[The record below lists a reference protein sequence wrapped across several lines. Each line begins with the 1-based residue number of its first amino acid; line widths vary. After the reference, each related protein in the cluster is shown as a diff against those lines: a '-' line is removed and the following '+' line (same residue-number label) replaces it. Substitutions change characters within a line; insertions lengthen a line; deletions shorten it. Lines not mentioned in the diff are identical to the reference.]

1 MRQKVTMITIALVIG
16 IAAGM
21 FGHQALLAGQAS
33 LTRTILQQKDL
44 DGVAGKEVIMFR
56 AETAPGG
63 MSGRHS
69 HAGPE
74 LLYVLEGSL
83 TLEFDGRPPV
93 PVRAGESYYNPAK
106 NIHNVKNASATE
118 PVKLIGFVVGEKGQP
133 LASPAK

>member
-1 MRQKVTMITIALVIG
+1 MRQKVTMITVALVIG

-21 FGHQALLAGQAS
+21 FGHQALMAGQAS

-69 HAGPE
+69 HTGPE
-74 LLYVLEGSL
+74 LLYVLEGAL
-83 TLEFDGRPPV
+83 TLEPEGKPPV
-93 PVRAGESYYNPAK
+93 TVNAGESYASPAGQV
-106 NIHNVKNASATE
+106 HNARNASAAK